1 MLSDQSP
8 VHIVV
13 VEDNTPD
20 VVLLEECLSA
30 SSISFKMQHF
40 KDGAEAILHLFGESS
55 AAAELPDLIV
65 LDLNMPKINGLEL
78 LAKLK
83 NHERFSTVPV
93 AVLTSSLAP
102 EEKTEAER
110 LGADRYVRKSADLE
124 EFLRDIAG
132 MVHELAQD
140 KSTLNA
146 EVY

>member
-1 MLSDQSP
+1 MLSHQSP

-30 SSISFKMQHF
+30 SSISFRMQHF
-40 KDGAEAILHLFGESS
+40 KDGAEAMLHLFGESS

-83 NHERFSTVPV
+83 HHERFSTVPV

-124 EFLRDIAG
+124 KFLRDIAG
-132 MVHELAQD
+132 MVHELARD